1 MRIKNLL
8 ILLAGVL
15 LAPAWAQQSKA
26 PETPVEKSDQAP
38 PIIVV
43 VEEVNLQFT
52 VSDGKNHLITDLNK
66 EDFRVSEEKKPQ
78 QITAFSRET
87 DVPLRIG
94 LLIDT
99 SNSIRDRFEFE
110 QRASSDFLR
119 ALLRQGKDKAFLAS
133 FDSMAELVMD
143 FTDDLDK
150 LIPAVQSLRS
160 GGGTALYDAVFYGSR
175 DKLLEEAPP
184 TNNFRRA
191 IVVLSDGEDNQ
202 SRHSRLQA
210 LEMAERAEVTVYTI
224 STNITG
230 IKMPGDKVLEEFA
243 DQTGGRYFRPFSKQ
257 DLESAFQQISTDLRS
272 QYSLSYHPTSP
283 RDGKYHDIEV
293 ATLKKGLHVRAR
305 RGYYATSP
313 PGFLPPESAPA
324 NDKNSESNR

>member
-1 MRIKNLL
+1 MRIKLL
-8 ILLAGVL
+8 FFLIAGL
-15 LAPAWAQQSKA
+15 SLAPVWAQEPKSSEA
-26 PETPVEKSDQAP
+26 PAGKEDQGP
-38 PIIVV
+38 PIRVF

-52 VSDGKNHLITDLNK
+52 VSDGKNHWITDLNK
-66 EDFRVSEEKKPQ
+66 EDFQVFEEKKPQ
-78 QITAFSRET
+78 QITSFSRES

-99 SNSIRDRFEFE
+99 SNSIRERFEFE
-110 QRASSDFLR
+110 QRASADFLR

-133 FDSMAELVMD
+133 FDSIAELVMD

-184 TNNFRRA
+184 TSNVRRA

-210 LEMAERAEVTVYTI
+210 LEMAERAEVTIYTI
-224 STNITG
+224 STNIRG
-230 IKMPGDKVLEEFA
+230 VKMPGDKVLEEFA
-243 DQTGGRYFRPFSKQ
+243 DQTGGRYFQPFSKQ
-257 DLESAFQQISTDLRS
+257 DLETAFQQINTDLRS

-293 ATLKKGLHVRAR
+293 ATLKKGFRVRAR

-313 PGFLPPESAPA
+313 PGFIPPESAPA
-324 NDKNSESNR
+324 NK